1 MNFMKGRHFIQFS
14 AVVGRSVYTT
24 HAFAS
29 KVVITRV
36 ETEFGSFDIAID
48 PAVAPI
54 TVANYFATQTSGRH
68 GIDGAQCAR
77 FSDR

>member
-1 MNFMKGRHFIQFS
+1 MNRRHLLQIS
-14 AVVGRSVYTT
+14 ALAVLSAQAGHAAASQLVV
-24 HAFAS
+24 
-29 KVVITRV
+29 TRI

-54 TVANYFATQTSGRH
+54 TVANYLATQTSGRH